1 MIGWKAQASRR
12 DITMFARIAITVA
25 LVLSIVAC
33 GSALEDLA
41 NDDSGQ
47 STTVAPDPTPTTLAD
62 DTTTD
67 TTVDDSD
74 DADDPATTTTTLVDD
89 AGDDT
94 HDGDEV
100 PEPPEQLGDTQ
111 VLVYLFGGPD
121 SDPEN
126 YDCAG
131 VFPTTRLVQ
140 SPMVLSG
147 AIEAL
152 VAGPTADER
161 AAGYDSWFSDEI
173 GWKVDSVTITDGIAH
188 IDFTEDSPFIPNA
201 STSCGSMGLMAQLD
215 MTATQ
220 FSSVDRAIYSI
231 GGDVAAFYHWLE
243 RDVPQF

>member
-1 MIGWKAQASRR
+1 
-12 DITMFARIAITVA
+12 MFARIAITVA

-33 GSALEDLA
+33 GSALEDVA

-47 STTVAPDPTPTTLAD
+47 STTVAPDPTPTTLDD

-67 TTVDDSD
+67 TTVDDTDDSD
-74 DADDPATTTTTLVDD
+74 VAVDPPATTTTTTDVDD
-89 AGDDT
+89 TD
-94 HDGDEV
+94 DGDEV
-100 PEPPEQLGDTQ
+100 VDPPEQLGDTE

-131 VFPTTRLVQ
+131 VFPATRLVQ

-161 AAGYDSWFSDEI
+161 AAGYDSWFSEEI